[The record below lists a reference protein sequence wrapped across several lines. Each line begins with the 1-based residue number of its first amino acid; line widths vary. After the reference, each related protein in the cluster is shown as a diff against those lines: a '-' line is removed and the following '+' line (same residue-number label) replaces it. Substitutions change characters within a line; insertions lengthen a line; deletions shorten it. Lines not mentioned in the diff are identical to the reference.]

1 MMKKYSANYSY
12 TNHNFVIQNLADSR
26 KQSKFL
32 SAILIVKN
40 LIQRGKPTL
49 MSQYLQSIYGSIHKS
64 DEQFKKPFVLIDQS
78 NILWHKTIKGD
89 EVNNYFPARIFLEER
104 ICEDLSEFEFIKQLI
119 IPEIEI
125 NEITQ
130 RNDEKFRHQCVDFF
144 LPQANLVIEI
154 DGQQHKEE
162 VGRVI
167 DSIRDNHL
175 LSSKVLTVRIDT
187 KDFEE
192 RNEIYFEKIKQIKTQ
207 LEKYSRFLNLYKT
220 NFNLSF
226 SEISEE
232 IKKTKLLPT
241 AIIRFQ
247 VLILELLECGKI
259 NLDDD
264 KWIFEVK
271 NQDING
277 YENHAIEDL
286 FEWFYHLL
294 KLQKVPF
301 KEPQFEVNNVQN
313 FSNSNCLKI
322 DFSIFQ
328 RWTDEYMLNEDVI
341 FVRTEYLDLFHNTN
355 KNKLDRIN
363 YFKLSTTNKF
373 EYKLIFNEESDDLEN
388 LEFFLKNIFEYDK
401 FNNGQISILQ
411 NILENNTTI
420 GLLPTGGGKSLTYQL
435 ACLLQ
440 PCISFVVCPIK
451 SLMYDQIKDLETAYI
466 QNIESINSDTIG
478 AEKTEI
484 LDNYSNGKYFFVFI
498 SPERFQTKD
507 FRERL
512 VAINSHLNFSYA
524 VIDEVHCL
532 SEWGHDFRTSYLNL
546 SNTIKKYCPS
556 INFLGLTATASV
568 NVLKDIQLEFNTD
581 QKNVKTLTDYT
592 RPELEFI
599 VINDKGNKYQE
610 ALKIIEKQ
618 NEQYKIFDFE
628 FENPKCGLIFTPN
641 KQGNFGCS
649 SLAGNLQTN
658 FNTRIEY
665 YSGTKPNT
673 FAGTDKEFD
682 NYKQKVQDDF
692 KQNKFK
698 LLAATKAFGMGIN
711 KKNISFTI
719 HYGMPASMESLYQE
733 AGRAGR
739 DKSDAKC
746 YVLLTEEKPETDV
759 QTIFNPEST
768 YEEIQS
774 LTEKVKWNGQ
784 DVFRQIFL
792 YQNGLDSISKELELV
807 TQLHNNYSEPGASK
821 VVYATNLASNKAK
834 VEKAIYRLSN
844 LGVISDWTVDDFF
857 SGVFTVTYNTFTDES
872 IKNTLLKFIKKY
884 VDDFEF
890 DNHSERIKYT
900 NILTDTELSKFERLV
915 KILLQ
920 WSYDKFG
927 TNRRESLKNVYE
939 NCLKYDDTN
948 EGKESFKRSLEAY
961 FKFTE
966 ATYILQ
972 HIAENNN
979 KDITKWFEVFYDEN
993 NNFINKD
1000 SLIDLKGNLQ
1010 RFLESYQ
1017 SNTGLNLINGLT
1029 ALLLEELFNEIEEK
1043 RFSKSFDTIST
1054 YEESNF
1060 DYVIDQILEISKKIN
1075 QKGKILL
1082 LKFFYKYSKT
1092 EEDKLRFAKELGDTE
1107 TILIHYNNRL
1117 KSINKNI
1124 EYGFRKIG

>member
-12 TNHNFVIQNLADSR
+12 TNHNFVIQNLDLPR
-26 KQSKFL
+26 NETEYL
-32 SAILIVKN
+32 SAILIIKN

-49 MSQYLQSIYGSIHKS
+49 MSEYLQSIYGAIHKNE
-64 DEQFKKPFVLIDQS
+64 EQFKKPFVLIDQS
-78 NILWHKTIKGD
+78 HILWHSTIKGD
-89 EVNNYFPARIFLEER
+89 ETNNYFPARTFFEER
-104 ICEDLSEFEFIKQLI
+104 INEDLSEFCFIKQLI

-125 NEITQ
+125 NQITQ
-130 RNDEKFRHQCVDFF
+130 RDDENFRNQCVDFF
-144 LPQANLVIEI
+144 LPQADLVIEI

-162 VGRVI
+162 IGRI
-167 DSIRDNHL
+167 NDSIRDNHL
-175 LSSKVLTVRIDT
+175 LLSKVVTIRIDS
-187 KDFEE
+187 KDLEA
-192 RNEIYFEKIKQIKTQ
+192 RNNIYLQKIEQIKAQ

-220 NFNLSF
+220 NFKLKLD
-226 SEISEE
+226 EIPDE
-232 IKKTKLLPT
+232 IKETKLLPT
-241 AIIRFQ
+241 ATIRFQ
-247 VLILELLECGKI
+247 ILILELLECGKI
-259 NLDDD
+259 NLSDN
-264 KWIFEVK
+264 KWLFEVK
-271 NQDING
+271 NLDVIG

-286 FEWFYHLL
+286 FEWLHFLL
-294 KLQKVPF
+294 KLQKIPF
-301 KEPQFEVNNVQN
+301 NEPEIEIKYVEN
-313 FSNSNCLKI
+313 FSNSNCIKI
-322 DFSIFQ
+322 NFSLSR
-328 RWTDEYMLNEDVI
+328 RWNDENILNSDVFYIRTD
-341 FVRTEYLDLFHNTN
+341 YLDLFHNRN

-363 YFKLSTTNKF
+363 YFKLSTAPKV
-373 EYKLIFNEESDDLEN
+373 EYKLIFNDEYDDLEN
-388 LEFFLKNIFEYDK
+388 LEFFLRNIFGYEK
-401 FNNGQISILQ
+401 FNNGQISIIQ
-411 NILENNTTI
+411 NILENRTTI

-440 PCISFVVCPIK
+440 PCVSFVVCPIK
-451 SLMYDQIKDLETAYI
+451 SLMYDQIKDLEIAYI

-478 AEKTEI
+478 AERTEI
-484 LDNYSNGKYFFVFI
+484 LDNYSNGKYFFVYI

-512 VAINSHLNFSYA
+512 AAINSQLTFSYA

-546 SNTIKKYCPS
+546 TNTIKNYCPS

-568 NVLKDIQLEFNTD
+568 NVLKDIQLEFNTN
-581 QKNVKTLTDYT
+581 QNNVKTLTDYT

-599 VINDKGNKYQE
+599 VINDNGNKYQE
-610 ALKIIEKQ
+610 ALNIIKQ
-618 NEQYKIFDFE
+618 QNVEHEIFNLDHL
-628 FENPKCGLIFTPN
+628 NPKCGLIFTPN

-649 SLAGNLQTN
+649 SLAIKLQTD

-673 FAGTDKEFD
+673 FMGSDNEFD
-682 NYKQKVQDDF
+682 SYKQKVQNDF
-692 KQNKFK
+692 KLNKFK

-711 KKNISFTI
+711 KKNINFTI

-746 YVLLTEEKPETDV
+746 YVLLTKEKPETDL
-759 QTIFNPEST
+759 QIIFNEEST

-774 LTEKVKWNGQ
+774 LTEKVKWDGQ

-807 TQLHNNYSEPGASK
+807 SKLHNTYSEPGASK
-821 VVYATNLASNKAK
+821 VIFASNLSSNKAK

-857 SGVFTVTYNTFTDES
+857 NGIFTVTYNVYSEES

-890 DNHSERIKYT
+890 DEHPNRIKYS
-900 NILTDTELSKFERLV
+900 NILKDNAISNVERFV

-927 TNRRESLKNVYE
+927 TNRRTSLKNVYD
-939 NCLKYDDTN
+939 NCLKYD
-948 EGKESFKRSLEAY
+948 ESVAGKEYFKKSLEAY
-961 FKFTE
+961 FKFTD

-979 KDITKWFEVFYDEN
+979 KDIEKWFEVFYDEN
-993 NNFINKD
+993 KNFIKKN
-1000 SLIDLKGNLQ
+1000 SIIDLKGNLQ

-1017 SNTGLNLINGLT
+1017 SNTGLNLVNGLT
-1029 ALLLEELFNEIEEK
+1029 VLLLEDSFDEIQEN
-1043 RFSKSFDTIST
+1043 RFSQSFEAIFK
-1054 YEESNF
+1054 YEESKF
-1060 DYVIDQILEISKKIN
+1060 DFVIDRIIELSKRMN
-1075 QKGKILL
+1075 QKGKIKLL
-1082 LKFFYKYSKT
+1082 NFLYRYSKS
-1092 EEDKLRFAKELGDTE
+1092 EDDRLRLAKEFGDSKTL
-1107 TILIHYNNRL
+1107 LIDYNNRL
-1117 KSINKNI
+1117 KNITRNI

>member
-1 MMKKYSANYSY
+1 MKKYSANYSY
-12 TNHNFVIQNLADSR
+12 TNHNFVIQNLIEAR
-26 KQSKFL
+26 KESEFL
-32 SAILIVKN
+32 SAILIIKN
-40 LIQRGKPTL
+40 LVQRGKPTL
-49 MSQYLQSIYGSIHKS
+49 MSQYLQSIYGSIHK
-64 DEQFKKPFVLIDQS
+64 DVEAFKKPFVLINKS
-78 NILWHKTIKGD
+78 NLNWNNTIKGD
-89 EVNNYFPARIFLEER
+89 EEKNYFPAITFLEER
-104 ICEDLSEFEFIKQLI
+104 IQEDLSEYEFIKQLI

-130 RNDEKFRHQCVDFF
+130 RNDESFKYQCVDFY

-175 LSSKVLTVRIDT
+175 LLSKILTVRIDT
-187 KDFEE
+187 KDLEE
-192 RNEIYFEKIKQIKTQ
+192 RNEIYFEKIEQIKSQ
-207 LEKYSRFLNLYKT
+207 LETYSRFLNLYKS

-226 SEISEE
+226 AEISEE

-247 VLILELLECGKI
+247 VLILELLECGKL
-259 NLDDD
+259 NLNDD

-271 NQDING
+271 NQDITN
-277 YENHAIEDL
+277 YEKYSLEDV
-286 FEWFYHLL
+286 FEWMQHLL
-294 KLQKVPF
+294 KLQKITF
-301 KEPQFEVNNVQN
+301 KEPEVEIKSVQN
-313 FSNSNCLKI
+313 FSNENCIKI
-322 DFSIFQ
+322 DFSLLQ
-328 RWTDEYMLNEDVI
+328 RWTDENLLNEGI
-341 FVRTEYLDLFHNTN
+341 IYVRTDYLDLFYNRN

-363 YFKLSTTNKF
+363 YFKLSTSNKF
-373 EYKLIFNEESDDLEN
+373 NYKLLFNEESDDLEN

-401 FNNGQISILQ
+401 FNNGQISIIQ

-451 SLMYDQIKDLETAYI
+451 SLMYDQIKDLDQAYI
-466 QNIESINSDTIG
+466 QNIESINSDIIG
-478 AEKTEI
+478 AERTEI

-512 VAINSHLNFSYA
+512 VAINSQLNFSYA

-599 VINDKGNKYQE
+599 VVNDNGNKYQKIS
-610 ALKIIEKQ
+610 AIIENHNQ
-618 NEQYKIFDFE
+618 EDNIFDLDS
-628 FENPKCGLIFTPN
+628 ENPKCGLIFTPYVN
-641 KQGNFGCS
+641 GVNGCFDLS
-649 SLAGNLQTN
+649 NRLETN
-658 FNTRIEY
+658 FNIPVKF
-665 YSGTKPNT
+665 YSGSKPS
-673 FAGTDKEFD
+673 
-682 NYKQKVQDDF
+682 NYKEDLDFEKYKVKVQDDY
-692 KQNKFK
+692 KQNKFT
-698 LLAATKAFGMGIN
+698 LLTSTKAFGMGIN
-711 KKNISFTI
+711 KKNISFTV

-746 YVLLTEEKPETDV
+746 YVLLTEENPETDV
-759 QTIFNPEST
+759 ETIFNPEST
-768 YEEIQS
+768 YEEIQTLS
-774 LTEKVKWNGQ
+774 EQVGWNGQ

-807 TQLHNNYSEPGASK
+807 TQLHNTYSESGTSK
-821 VVYATNLASNKAK
+821 VIYARNLASNKAK

-857 SGVFTVTYNTFTDES
+857 NGIFTVTYSTFNEES
-872 IKNTLLKFIKKY
+872 IKSTLLKFIKKY

-890 DNHSERIKYT
+890 DNHSDRIKYT
-900 NILTDTELSKFERLV
+900 NILNDTELPKFERLV

-939 NCLKYDDTN
+939 NCLKYDDTI
-948 EGKESFKRSLEAY
+948 EGKETFKKSLEAY

-979 KDITKWFEVFYDEN
+979 KDISKWFEVFYDEN

-1000 SLIDLKGNLQ
+1000 TLIDLRGNLQ
-1010 RFLESYQ
+1010 RFLESFQ

-1029 ALLLEELFNEIEEK
+1029 NLLLEESFNKIEEQ
-1043 RFSKSFDTIST
+1043 RFSKSFDTISN
-1054 YEESNF
+1054 YEDSKF
-1060 DYVIDQILEISKKIN
+1060 DYIIDQVLEIAKRIN
-1075 QKGKILL
+1075 QKGKIIL
-1082 LKFFYKYSKT
+1082 LKFLYKYSKT
-1092 EEDKLRFAKELGDTE
+1092 EEEKLRFAKELGDKE

-1117 KSINKNI
+1117 KNINKNI

>member
-1 MMKKYSANYSY
+1 MKKYSANYSY
-12 TNHNFVIQNLADSR
+12 TNHNFVIQNLTNPR
-26 KQSKFL
+26 KESEFL
-32 SAILIVKN
+32 PAILIIKN

-49 MSQYLQSIYGSIHKS
+49 MSQYLQSIYGSVHK
-64 DEQFKKPFVLIDQS
+64 ETELFKKPFVLINQS
-78 NILWHKTIKGD
+78 NLKWNNTIKGD
-89 EVNNYFPARIFLEER
+89 EENNYFPAKTFLEER
-104 ICEDLSEFEFIKQLI
+104 ISEDLSEYEFIKQLI

-125 NEITQ
+125 NQITQ
-130 RNDEKFRHQCVDFF
+130 RSDENFKHQCVDFF

-175 LSSKVLTVRIDT
+175 TLSKILTVRIDT
-187 KDFEE
+187 KDLEAK
-192 RNEIYFEKIKQIKTQ
+192 NAIYFEKIEQIKSQ
-207 LEKYSRFLNLYKT
+207 LDKYSRFLNLYKT

-232 IKKTKLLPT
+232 TKKTKLLPT

-247 VLILELLECGKI
+247 VLLLELLESGKI
-259 NLDDD
+259 SLEDD

-271 NQDING
+271 NQDVNG
-277 YENHAIEDL
+277 YEHHSIEDI
-286 FEWFYHLL
+286 FEWLHHIL
-294 KLQKVPF
+294 KLQKITF
-301 KEPQFEVNNVQN
+301 NKPQIEIKNVQN
-313 FSNSNCLKI
+313 FSNANCIKI
-322 DFSIFQ
+322 DFSLLQ
-328 RWTDEYMLNEDVI
+328 RWTDENSLNEEI
-341 FVRTEYLDLFHNTN
+341 IYVRTDYLDLFHNRN
-355 KNKLDRIN
+355 KDKLDRVN
-363 YFKLSTTNKF
+363 YFKLSTSTKF
-373 EYKLIFNEESDDLEN
+373 SYKLVFNEESDDLEN

-401 FNNGQISILQ
+401 FYNGQVSIIQ

-451 SLMYDQIKDLETAYI
+451 SLMYDQIKDLDQAYI

-478 AEKTEI
+478 AERTEI

-498 SPERFQTKD
+498 SPERFQTRD

-512 VAINSHLNFSYA
+512 IAINSQLNFSYA

-599 VINDKGNKYQE
+599 VINDNGNKYQE

-618 NEQYKIFDFE
+618 NEEHKIFDLE
-628 FENPKCGLIFTPN
+628 FNNPKCGLIFTPN
-641 KQGNFGCS
+641 KQGGFGCS
-649 SLAGNLQTN
+649 SLASNLQAN
-658 FNTRIEY
+658 FNSRIEY

-673 FAGTDKEFD
+673 FIGTDKEFD
-682 NYKQKVQDDF
+682 TYKQKVQNDF
-692 KQNKFK
+692 KQNRFK

-746 YVLLTEEKPETDV
+746 YVLLTEENPETDV

-768 YEEIQS
+768 YEEIKALREQIG
-774 LTEKVKWNGQ
+774 WNGQ
-784 DVFRQIFL
+784 DVLRNIYL
-792 YQNGLDSISKELELV
+792 YQNGLDSISNELNLV
-807 TQLHNNYSEPGASK
+807 ALLHNSYSDSGGTK
-821 VVYATNLASNKAK
+821 VVYANELGSNASKT
-834 VEKAIYRLSN
+834 EKAIYRLSN
-844 LGVISDWTVDDFF
+844 LGIVSDWTVDDFF
-857 SGVFTVTYNTFTDES
+857 NGVYTVTYNNFTDES
-872 IKNTLLKFIKKY
+872 IKTTLLKFIKKY

-900 NILTDTELSKFERLV
+900 NILRDTELSKFERLV
-915 KILLQ
+915 KVLLQ

-927 TNRRESLKNVYE
+927 TNRRESLRNVYK
-939 NCLKYDDTN
+939 NCLEYDNTL
-948 EGKESFKRSLEAY
+948 EGKESFKKSLEAY

-979 KDITKWFEVFYDEN
+979 KDITKWFDVFYYEK
-993 NNFINKD
+993 NNFINKN

-1043 RFSKSFDTIST
+1043 RFSKSFDTISN
-1054 YEESNF
+1054 YEESKF
-1060 DYVIDQILEISKKIN
+1060 DYVIDQILEISRKIN

-1082 LKFFYKYSKT
+1082 LKFLYRYSKT
-1092 EEDKLRFAKELGDTE
+1092 EEEKLRFAKELGDTE